1 MHNNPLFLYRVL
13 KWVRFSLASSD
24 IVFQADVWHKGP
36 QHAASSRNY
45 ECAFEQFANQQQ
57 SQTKRLLGETAPW
70 CGLDAS
76 ISVKYTPSVSFV
88 WPKTL
93 RITTPDYY
101 ENGRSKDFRML
112 IPQKTEKRG
121 NKAMDRKEVCC
132 RKHGGRNRRE
142 NNEKIKNKNNKEMQE
157 QLSITIYGGCTERHV
172 YRYIQN
178 HQKKERNGL
187 KRSNRDTRSGK
198 HTTHNKHT
206 HARTQTKRK
215 KETFMQVGS

>member
-132 RKHGGRNRRE
+132 RKHGGKNRRE

-157 QLSITIYGGCTERHV
+157 QLSITIYGDV
-172 YRYIQN
+172 
-178 HQKKERNGL
+178 QK
-187 KRSNRDTRSGK
+187 DTY
-198 HTTHNKHT
+198 TDIF
-206 HARTQTKRK
+206 RTTKRK
-215 KETFMQVGS
+215 KETD